1 MNLHKSCAKRVQE
14 AEDAI
19 IQTNR
24 AIPEL
29 DNDHIQSR
37 RKLLP
42 IPKKEIL

>member
-1 MNLHKSCAKRVQE
+1 MNLHESCAKRMQE

-29 DNDHIQSR
+29 DNDPIGLK
-37 RKLLP
+37 RKLSF
-42 IPKKEIL
+42 

>member
-1 MNLHKSCAKRVQE
+1 MQE

-29 DNDHIQSR
+29 NNDPKGIKR
-37 RKLLP
+37 NLLF
-42 IPKKEIL
+42 